1 MISLES
7 VDGPTEE
14 VVPEPEVVPEVV
26 PEVAEPDVAPDV
38 IAPGLVNDIEE
49 VPVPKRRGRPP
60 KAKTEAPKAAPKA
73 AAKAAPKTAPK
84 TAAKAA
90 PKAAPKRAKT
100 RAPSVSS
107 DESSDDVAL
116 SRDDMDTLLM
126 QYLLDRK
133 TNQRDQRRAMW
144 SQMAGLV

>member
-7 VDGPTEE
+7 VDEPEQ
-14 VVPEPEVVPEVV
+14 VVPEPEVVPV
-26 PEVAEPDVAPDV
+26 PEVTEPDVAPDAAPDV
-38 IAPGLVNDIEE
+38 IEEPPGLNDIEE

-60 KAKTEAPKAAPKA
+60 KAKAEAPKARAPKAAPKTA
-73 AAKAAPKTAPK
+73 AKNAPKAAPKT
-84 TAAKAA
+84 
-90 PKAAPKRAKT
+90 APKRAKT

-126 QYLLDRK
+126 QYMLDRK
-133 TNQRDQRRAMW
+133 TNQRDQRRTMW
-144 SQMAGLV
+144 RQMAGLV

>member
-7 VDGPTEE
+7 VDEPTEE
-14 VVPEPEVVPEVV
+14 VVE
-26 PEVAEPDVAPDV
+26 ADVAPEPVPEAAPEAAPAPDV
-38 IAPGLVNDIEE
+38 TEEPPGLVNDIEE
-49 VPVPKRRGRPP
+49 VPAPKRRGRPP
-60 KAKTEAPKAAPKA
+60 KAEAPKARAPKAAPE
-73 AAKAAPKTAPK
+73 
-84 TAAKAA
+84 TAA
-90 PKAAPKRAKT
+90 KAAPKRAKT

-133 TNQRDQRRAMW
+133 TNQRDQRRTMW